1 MTVTELYSTVSKITL
16 AAVIAATMALGFS
29 VSPATAADMDKNQKL
44 DAAADGDSAAAKATK
59 EAEAAAEKAKEMTT
73 GSGEKKQ

>member
-1 MTVTELYSTVSKITL
+1 MKVTEILATVSKITL
-16 AAVIAATMALGFS
+16 AAVIAATMTLGFS
-29 VSPATAADMDKNQKL
+29 AGTAVAGDKDSKL
-44 DAAADGDSAAAKATK
+44 SAGADGQSASEKATK